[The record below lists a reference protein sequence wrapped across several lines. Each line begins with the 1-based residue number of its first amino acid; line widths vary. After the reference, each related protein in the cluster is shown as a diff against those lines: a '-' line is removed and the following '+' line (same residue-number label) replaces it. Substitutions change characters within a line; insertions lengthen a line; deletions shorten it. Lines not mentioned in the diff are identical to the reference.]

1 MNVRVLTIRF
11 ANELRHHQLPQFRGA
26 VIAALDEKRL
36 LFHNHSDNGL
46 RYAYPLIQ
54 YKVLGGKAAIVAT
67 GDGIDQLA
75 EFFTSANFD
84 LDVGGQ
90 AMRLAVDQV
99 LPLQYQMQVWDQ
111 QWPYRVLR
119 WLPLNSEHYRQY
131 QSLES
136 LPARMQMLQ
145 DILRGNILAMGKG
158 LGVFFEQEVKV
169 SLTELSE
176 PRIVRV
182 KGTPVMSFNAQMRCN
197 VNIPQYLGL
206 GKHVSLGHGVV
217 TRVKNNT
224 DTTENSNN
232 DY

>member
-11 ANELRHHQLPQFRGA
+11 ANELRHHQVPQFRGA

-36 LFHNHSDNGL
+36 LFHNHNDQGL

-54 YKVLGGKAAIVAT
+54 YKVLGGMAAIVAA
-67 GDGIDQLA
+67 GEGIDQLA

-84 LDVGGQ
+84 LTLGGK
-90 AMRLAVDQV
+90 AMRLEVDQV

-119 WLPLNSEHYRQY
+119 WLPLNSDHYRRY
-131 QSLES
+131 QSLDS
-136 LPARMQMLQ
+136 LPERMQMLQ

-158 LGVFFEQEVKV
+158 LGVRFDNEVIV
-169 SLTELSE
+169 RLTDLSE

-182 KGTPVMSFNAQMRCN
+182 KDTPVMSFNAQMRCN

-206 GKHVSLGHGVV
+206 GKHTSLGYGVV

-224 DTTENSNN
+224 DTTVNSNN